1 MIPSIAKVEKI
12 APIIRGHDSP
22 IMYLHSPSQYKFV
35 NIDATD
41 VIGPDFI
48 TKLQ

>member
-1 MIPSIAKVEKI
+1 MIPSIV
-12 APIIRGHDSP
+12 RGYDSP
-22 IMYLHSPSQYKFV
+22 IMHLHSPSQYKFV

-41 VIGPDFI
+41 VIGLDLI